1 MKGVKNMVANK
12 KKIIVLSV
20 MMGLLVLTG
29 FLNVTLNQSNE
40 VVDTGGTV
48 STANFFTSY
57 RTDRDLARDE
67 EKLYYTAILE
77 SANSTQEAKDSAQTA
92 LSSIAAQIESELYL
106 EGNIKAKGFDDVIV
120 SMSSNFVNV
129 MVKAEDNLT
138 DAQVA
143 QIVQIVQEQ
152 TNKSIDNIKIIPV
165 NS

>member
-1 MKGVKNMVANK
+1 MVTKK

-29 FLNVTLNQSNE
+29 FLNITLNNSND
-40 VVDTGGTV
+40 VVDTSGTV

-57 RTDRDLARDE
+57 RTDRDEARTQ

-77 SANSTQEAKDSAQTA
+77 SASSSAEAKTSAEEA
-92 LSSIAAQIESELYL
+92 LADIAAQIESELYL
-106 EGNIKAKGFDDVIV
+106 EGNIKAKGFDDVVV
-120 SMSSNFVNV
+120 SMTENFVNV
-129 MVKAEDNLT
+129 MVKSAELT

-143 QIVQIVQEQ
+143 QIVQVVQEQ

-165 NS
+165 E